1 VSEIAAVKGTAGNRE
16 KTNRWLLPV
25 LIGVPLLAMF
35 VSLFVGKYSA
45 SPADIAGLIIS
56 RLLPFIHH
64 ETTGNLATAILQV
77 RLPRILL
84 AMLVGMSLAIAG
96 SSFQGL
102 FRNPLVSSQIL
113 GVSSGASF
121 GAALAIVLS
130 QSALVIQLSAFIFGL
145 AAVGLALLIVRFYHA
160 SPTLTLVL
168 AGVVI
173 GSLFGSLV
181 SLITYTA
188 DPNIKLPAIVFW
200 LMGSLASSANQDLV
214 FALPP
219 MLVGITV
226 LLLIRWRI
234 NVLSMGEEEAKALG
248 VNTDRLRL
256 IIVLCATMITSA
268 AVSVSGVIGWI
279 GLVIPHF
286 GRILVGP
293 DHKMLL
299 PTCLSLGGTYLL
311 LMDNI
316 ARTATSAE
324 IPIGIITG
332 IIGAPVFAYLLTRGA
347 RWS

>member
-1 VSEIAAVKGTAGNRE
+1 MAVITAAGVAVRQRA
-16 KTNRWLLPV
+16 NRWAVPV
-25 LIGVPLLAMF
+25 LILVPVLAI
-35 VSLFVGKYSA
+35 VISLFIGKYNA
-45 SPADIAGLIIS
+45 SFGDILS
-56 RLLPFIHH
+56 LLGSKVMPFI
-64 ETTGNLATAILQV
+64 ESDVSANLETAILQV

-84 AMLVGMSLAIAG
+84 AMLVGMSLAIGGA
-96 SSFQGL
+96 SFQGL

-121 GAALAIVLS
+121 GAALAIVLE
-130 QSALVIQLSAFIFGL
+130 QSSVVIQLAAFIFGL
-145 AAVGLALLIVRFYHA
+145 AAVGLALLINRFYKT

-173 GSLFGSLV
+173 GSLFSSMV

-214 FALPP
+214 FAVPP
-219 MLVGITV
+219 MFVGITV
-226 LLLIRWRI
+226 LMLIRWRL
-234 NVLSMGEEEAKALG
+234 NVLSMGEEDAKALG

-256 IIVLCATMITSA
+256 IIVICATMITSA

-286 GRILVGP
+286 GRMLVGP
-293 DHKMLL
+293 DHKILL

-311 LMDNI
+311 MMDNI
-316 ARTATSAE
+316 ARTATTSE

-332 IIGAPVFAYLLTRGA
+332 IIGAPIFAYLLTRGA

>member
-1 VSEIAAVKGTAGNRE
+1 MAGAGRRFR
-16 KTNRWLLPV
+16 TGRWLVPT
-25 LIGVPLLAMF
+25 LILVPLAVIL
-35 VSLFVGKYSA
+35 VSLFIGKFHA
-45 SPADIAGLIIS
+45 SPGDIVNLIGS
-56 RLLPFIHH
+56 RLLPFVHSDASPS
-64 ETTGNLATAILQV
+64 LQTAILQV

-84 AMLVGMSLAIAG
+84 AMLVGMSLAIGGA
-96 SSFQGL
+96 SFQGL

-121 GAALAIVLS
+121 GAAIAIVMSLP
-130 QSALVIQLSAFIFGL
+130 ALGIQLSAFVFGL
-145 AAVGLALLIVRFYHA
+145 AAVGLALLITRFYKS

-168 AGVVI
+168 AGIVI
-173 GSLFGSLV
+173 GSLFSSMV

-188 DPNIKLPAIVFW
+188 DPNLKLPAIVFW
-200 LMGSLASSANQDLV
+200 LMGSLASSANSDLV

-219 MLVGITV
+219 MLIGITV
-226 LLLIRWRI
+226 LMLIRWRI

-256 IIVLCATMITSA
+256 IIVVCATMITSA
-268 AVSVSGVIGWI
+268 AVSVSGVIGWV

-293 DHKMLL
+293 DHRVLL
-299 PTCLSLGGTYLL
+299 PTCLALGGAYLL
-311 LMDNI
+311 IMDDI
-316 ARTATSAE
+316 ARTLTTAE

-332 IIGAPVFAYLLTRGA
+332 IIGAPIFAYLLTRGT

>member
-1 VSEIAAVKGTAGNRE
+1 VAVKQMADTGI
-16 KTNRWLLPV
+16 KVKPNRWLIPV
-25 LIGVPLLAMF
+25 LIIGPLLVIF
-35 VSLFVGKYSA
+35 ISLFIGKFLA
-45 SPADIAGLIIS
+45 SPGDIINLIAAKI
-56 RLLPFIHH
+56 LPFMHSNVSA
-64 ETTGNLATAILQV
+64 NLETAILQV

-84 AMLVGMSLAIAG
+84 AVLVGMSLAIGGA
-96 SSFQGL
+96 SFQGL

-121 GAALAIVLS
+121 GAALAIVLA
-130 QSALVIQLSAFIFGL
+130 QSSLVIQFFAFIFGL
-145 AAVGLALLIVRFYHA
+145 AAVGMALLITRFYRA

-173 GSLFGSLV
+173 GSLFSSMV

-200 LMGSLASSANQDLV
+200 LMGSLASSANRDLA

-226 LLLIRWRI
+226 LMLIRWRI

-256 IIVLCATMITSA
+256 IIVVCATMITSA
-268 AVSVSGVIGWI
+268 AVSVSGVIGWV

-286 GRILVGP
+286 GRMLVGP
-293 DHKMLL
+293 DHKVLL
-299 PTCLSLGGTYLL
+299 PTCLSLGGAYLL
-311 LMDNI
+311 VMDNI
-316 ARTATSAE
+316 ARTVTSAE

>member
-1 VSEIAAVKGTAGNRE
+1 MAPGGGAGTGRKVVK
-16 KTNRWLLPV
+16 NRWLVPV
-25 LIGVPLLAMF
+25 LVLVPLLAIF
-35 VSLFVGKYSA
+35 ISLFIGKYHA
-45 SPADIAGLIIS
+45 SPVDIVNLIAS
-56 RLLPFIHH
+56 RLLPFVHS
-64 ETTGNLATAILQV
+64 EASVNLETAILQV

-84 AMLVGMSLAIAG
+84 AVLVGMSLAIAG
-96 SSFQGL
+96 ASFQGL

-121 GAALAIVLS
+121 GAALGIVFS
-130 QSALVIQLSAFIFGL
+130 QSSLVIQLAAFIFGL
-145 AAVGLALLIVRFYHA
+145 AAVGMALLITRFYRA
-160 SPTLTLVL
+160 SPALTLVL

-173 GSLFGSLV
+173 GSLFSSMV

-188 DPNIKLPAIVFW
+188 DPNLKLPAIVFW
-200 LMGSLASSANQDLV
+200 LMGSLASSASQDLA

-219 MLVGITV
+219 MLIGITI
-226 LLLIRWRI
+226 LMLIRWRI
-234 NVLSMGEEEAKALG
+234 NVLSTGEEEAKALG

-256 IIVLCATMITSA
+256 IIVVCCTMVASA

-286 GRILVGP
+286 GRMLVGP
-293 DHKMLL
+293 DHKVLL
-299 PTCLSLGGTYLL
+299 PTCLSLGGAYLL
-311 LMDNI
+311 VMDDI
-316 ARTATSAE
+316 ARTLTSAE

>member
-1 VSEIAAVKGTAGNRE
+1 M
-16 KTNRWLLPV
+16 
-25 LIGVPLLAMF
+25 LI
-35 VSLFVGKYSA
+35 SLFIGKYHA
-45 SPADIAGLIIS
+45 SPGDIINLIASKI
-56 RLLPFIHH
+56 LPFVHS
-64 ETTGNLATAILQV
+64 TAPPNLETAILQV

-84 AMLVGMSLAIAG
+84 AVLVGMSLAISGA
-96 SSFQGL
+96 SFQGL

-121 GAALAIVLS
+121 GAALGIVLG
-130 QSALVIQLSAFIFGL
+130 QSSLVIQLFAFGFGL
-145 AAVGLALLIVRFYHA
+145 AAVGMALIITRFYRS

-173 GSLFGSLV
+173 GSLFSSLV
-181 SLITYTA
+181 SLFTYTA
-188 DPNIKLPAIVFW
+188 DPNTKLPAIVFW
-200 LMGSLASSANQDLV
+200 LMGSLASSANQDLAI
-214 FALPP
+214 ALPP
-219 MLVGITV
+219 MIIGITI

-248 VNTDRLRL
+248 INTDRLRII
-256 IIVLCATMITSA
+256 IIVCCTMVASA
-268 AVSVSGVIGWI
+268 AVSVAGVIGWI

-286 GRILVGP
+286 GRMLVGP
-293 DHKMLL
+293 DHKILL
-299 PTCLSLGGTYLL
+299 PTCLSLGGVYLL
-311 LMDNI
+311 IMDNI

>member
-1 VSEIAAVKGTAGNRE
+1 MATASGTESARRRKTHRLLIAA
-16 KTNRWLLPV
+16 
-25 LIGVPLLAMF
+25 LIVVPLLMIF
-35 VSLFVGKYSA
+35 ISLFIGKYQA
-45 SPADIAGLIIS
+45 SPGDIFNLIGSKIF
-56 RLLPFIHH
+56 PFIQSTATH
-64 ETTGNLATAILQV
+64 NLDTAILQV

-84 AMLVGMSLAIAG
+84 AVLVGMSLAISG

-121 GAALAIVLS
+121 GAALGIMLS
-130 QSALVIQLSAFIFGL
+130 QSSLVIQIMAFVFGL
-145 AAVGLALLIVRFYHA
+145 AAVGLALLITRFYRA

-173 GSLFGSLV
+173 GSLFSSMV
-181 SLITYTA
+181 SLLTYTA
-188 DPNIKLPAIVFW
+188 DPNTKLPAIVFW
-200 LMGSLASSANQDLV
+200 LMGSLASSANQDLA

-219 MLVGITV
+219 MIIGITI
-226 LLLIRWRI
+226 LILIRWRI

-248 VNTDRLRL
+248 INTDRLRI
-256 IIVLCATMITSA
+256 IIVVCCTMVASA
-268 AVSVSGVIGWI
+268 AVSVAGVIGWI

-286 GRILVGP
+286 GRMLVGP
-293 DHKMLL
+293 NHNILL
-299 PTCLSLGGTYLL
+299 PVCLSLGGVYLL
-311 LMDNI
+311 IMDNI

>member
-1 VSEIAAVKGTAGNRE
+1 VVARGGTGIKR
-16 KTNRWLLPV
+16 KPRTNRWLVAV
-25 LIGVPLLAMF
+25 LVIVPLLAM
-35 VSLFVGKYSA
+35 VISLFIGKYHA
-45 SPADIAGLIIS
+45 SPADIVNLVASKI
-56 RLLPFIHH
+56 LPFVHSNASP
-64 ETTGNLATAILQV
+64 NLTTAILQV

-84 AMLVGMSLAIAG
+84 AMLVGMSLAIG
-96 SSFQGL
+96 GVSFQGL

-121 GAALAIVLS
+121 GAALGIVLS
-130 QSALVIQLSAFIFGL
+130 QSALVTQLLAFVFGL
-145 AAVGLALLIVRFYHA
+145 AAVGISLTITKFYRS

-173 GSLFGSLV
+173 GSLFSSLV

-188 DPNIKLPAIVFW
+188 DPNLKLPAIVFW
-200 LMGSLASSANQDLV
+200 LMGSLASSANSDLA

-219 MLVGITV
+219 MLVGISI
-226 LLLIRWRI
+226 LILIRWRI

-256 IIVLCATMITSA
+256 IIVVCATMITSA
-268 AVSVSGVIGWI
+268 AVSVSGVIGWV

-293 DHKMLL
+293 DHRILV
-299 PTCLSLGGTYLL
+299 PTCLSLGGVYLL

-316 ARTATSAE
+316 ARTTTSAE

-332 IIGAPVFAYLLTRGA
+332 IVGAPIFAYLLTRGT